1 MKLKKV
7 LSDKNKFNKIEKKLN
22 KLNKKLAK
30 KFYVYAV
37 TPFIILPVIISIT
50 TDLNEILPLFFFISV
65 IGGLFLLFTNIFIW
79 SLCYKKSHKLGI
91 FDFYNIK
98 SEKFSNKYYEY
109 LKLKKIE
116 NIYYENLVYSIK
128 NSNIEEI
135 IDCENEINTEIES
148 LDEIKSKKVIKLVTE
163 KLNNKKEKEQ
173 LKKLFEEKRNEIKKE
188 ILIKV

>member
-1 MKLKKV
+1 MKQNPLR
-7 LSDKNKFNKIEKKLN
+7 
-22 KLNKKLAK
+22 
-30 KFYVYAV
+30 FY
-37 TPFIILPVIISIT
+37 
-50 TDLNEILPLFFFISV
+50 
-65 IGGLFLLFTNIFIW
+65 
-79 SLCYKKSHKLGI
+79 
-91 FDFYNIK
+91 
-98 SEKFSNKYYEY
+98 
-109 LKLKKIE
+109 LKKIE